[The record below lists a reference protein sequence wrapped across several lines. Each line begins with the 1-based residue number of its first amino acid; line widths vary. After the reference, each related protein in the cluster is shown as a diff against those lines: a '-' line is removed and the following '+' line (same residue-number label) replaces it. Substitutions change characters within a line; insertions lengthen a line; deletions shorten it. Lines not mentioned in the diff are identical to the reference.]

1 MEDPYAEIDVDVN
14 DVDEDDG
21 LGGPEPSLEERSSR
35 RRPAAVAPSAAASV
49 RKVAIEQA
57 EDPYLSPAV
66 DAPVAQPQPMAAYS
80 NEEQGGYMEVND
92 GEDLYMRPTAAKRMS
107 TGYEAG
113 RALDLYLQPG
123 TSLRV
128 LPW

>member
-35 RRPAAVAPSAAASV
+35 RRPAATAPSAAASV
-49 RKVAIEQA
+49 RKVAIEQV
-57 EDPYLSPAV
+57 EDPYLLPAV
-66 DAPVAQPQPMAAYS
+66 DAPVAQTQPMAAYS
-80 NEEQGGYMEVND
+80 NEAQGGYMEVDD
-92 GEDLYMRPTAAKRMS
+92 GEDLYMRPTAAKHMS
-107 TGYEAG
+107 TGYGAG
-113 RALDLYLQPG
+113 RTLDLYLQPG
-123 TSLRV
+123 MSLRV